1 MIDEQQ
7 VFERVM
13 RGFVPPDDSL
23 ERLER
28 RRDRKR
34 RNQRIAAGVVGIAVF
49 VPAIWIVT
57 SGGVF
62 DRSETS
68 VVPGGDVTGPA
79 TETGPAVSGPP
90 TGYTGDPFSVGFD
103 GLPPESATPSE
114 PFRGELVVEGLS
126 CGTCRRPYITN
137 LYADGRLIWAKGV
150 PFSGGCCRFSAWIE
164 QRLTPEGVELLGELW
179 RELPPFERRRNPG
192 EQLPVSAWEDVELR
206 PYVPQRYAILPRSLG
221 MFPAAAR
228 DLLRGTEGEV
238 FSYRWQGDEELERFV
253 LTIDETRALAEILGD
268 AGFEGPEFEEGIP
281 GGLVWDSPDGET
293 IQVEPILPH
302 GIVGGLDVTPGH

>member
-1 MIDEQQ
+1 
-7 VFERVM
+7 
-13 RGFVPPDDSL
+13 
-23 ERLER
+23 
-28 RRDRKR
+28 
-34 RNQRIAAGVVGIAVF
+34 
-49 VPAIWIVT
+49 
-57 SGGVF
+57 
-62 DRSETS
+62 
-68 VVPGGDVTGPA
+68 
-79 TETGPAVSGPP
+79 
-90 TGYTGDPFSVGFD
+90 
-103 GLPPESATPSE
+103 
-114 PFRGELVVEGLS
+114 
-126 CGTCRRPYITN
+126 
-137 LYADGRLIWAKGV
+137 
-150 PFSGGCCRFSAWIE
+150 
-164 QRLTPEGVELLGELW
+164 LGELW
-179 RELPPFERRRNPG
+179 RELPPFERRKNPG

-238 FSYRWQGDEELERFV
+238 FSYRWQGDEQLERFV